1 MVHRKAIEA
10 LADGER
16 LTVLHAQVL
25 DRKSGTHLGHVFPD
39 GPPPTGLRYCMNAAS
54 MRFVPD
60 DN

>member
-1 MVHRKAIEA
+1 VR
-10 LADGER
+10 ADGADAPPAR
-16 LTVLHAQVL
+16 RVQVL

-60 DN
+60 GN